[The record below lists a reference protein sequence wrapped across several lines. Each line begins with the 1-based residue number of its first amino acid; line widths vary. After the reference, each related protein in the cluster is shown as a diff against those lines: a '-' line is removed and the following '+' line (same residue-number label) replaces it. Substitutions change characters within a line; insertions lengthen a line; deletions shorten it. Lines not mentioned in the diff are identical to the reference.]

1 MSADMVKGSKTKSVS
16 LLRNNMQTSVPVKMH
31 AITITDNVV
40 NSYSFSDKRTADV
53 AGQRIILLHE
63 PSVAN
68 HNGLSSQRVRPKGC
82 QKERGLSHIIHRSEL
97 AIHRFF

>member
-16 LLRNNMQTSVPVKMH
+16 LLRNNMQTSVPAKMH
-31 AITITDNVV
+31 AITDNVV
-40 NSYSFSDKRTADV
+40 NSYFSDKRTADI

-82 QKERGLSHIIHRSEL
+82 QKERGLSHVIHRSEF